1 MPPELRDYRLLQI
14 GVDAATILDA
24 PALWLD
30 GLLAVDDMVK
40 EANANAGRVDSQRD
54 RAGPP

>member
-14 GVDAATILDA
+14 GVDAAAILDA

-40 EANANAGRVDSQRD
+40 EANANAGRVDSRRD
-54 RAGPP
+54 RPGPP